1 MCYIFIEIFG
11 IFMILRFVFF
21 NGYWIVN
28 FIGDNFNKK
37 YFVVRVYDF

>member
-1 MCYIFIEIFG
+1 MCYILEIFG

-28 FIGDNFNKK
+28 FIGDNFSK
-37 YFVVRVYDF
+37 